1 MAAGTDESI
10 PLEGKYSMA
19 ALQMPKFEN
28 NEIQIM
34 VNLMSVDFN
43 FIKTMGISVV
53 AGRDFSNEYGSD
65 IGHSSILNE
74 TAVKQLGIT
83 DPIGKMV
90 SGETTIGIVK
100 DFNLFSLYSD
110 ITPISIL
117 INEGPKRQIAVR
129 YKSGTLGSLLSVLE
143 TEWEKMAPG
152 KPFHYTTIEAV
163 IEKLYSS
170 EKNLNTIVSIFALL
184 TLIIAAFGLFG
195 LTLFLA
201 RSRTREIGI
210 KKVFGSSENAIVFS
224 FLSENFILVS
234 IAAALSIPVTIHF
247 ITQWLNRFA
256 FKISIGWWVFVLAYL
271 SAAIVVLL
279 TVLYHS
285 YKMSRINP
293 VKALR
298 YV

>member
-1 MAAGTDESI
+1 LPNS
-10 PLEGKYSMA
+10 
-19 ALQMPKFEN
+19 EN
-28 NEIQIM
+28 KEIQVM

-43 FIKTMGISVV
+43 FIKTMGMSVV
-53 AGRDFSNEYGSD
+53 EGRDFSEEYRSD
-65 IGHSSILNE
+65 ISHSSIMNE
-74 TAVKQLGIT
+74 TAVKQLAIT

-90 SGETTIGIVK
+90 GGETTIGIVK

-110 ITPISIL
+110 ISPISIL
-117 INEGPKRQIAVR
+117 ISERPKRQIAVH
-129 YKSGTLGSLLSVLE
+129 YKSGTLGSLLPVLE
-143 TEWEKMAPG
+143 TEWKKIDPDR
-152 KPFHYTTIEAV
+152 PFHYTTIEAI
-163 IEKLYSS
+163 IENLYSS

-210 KKVFGSSENAIVFS
+210 KKVFGSSGNSIVFS
-224 FLSENFILVS
+224 FLLENFILVS
-234 IAAALSIPVTIHF
+234 IAAALSVPVTIHF

-256 FKISIGWWVFVLAYL
+256 FKVSIGWWVFVLAYL
-271 SAAIVVLL
+271 SATIVVLL

-293 VKALR
+293 VNALR